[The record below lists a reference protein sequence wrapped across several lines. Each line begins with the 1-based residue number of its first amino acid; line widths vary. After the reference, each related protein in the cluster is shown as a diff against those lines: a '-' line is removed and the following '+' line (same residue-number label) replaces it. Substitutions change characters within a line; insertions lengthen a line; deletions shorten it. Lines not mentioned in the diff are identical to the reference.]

1 LDERHLRRNQIRM
14 QSSARKITPP
24 TTPPA
29 MAPTLVLEGAA
40 VGVGV
45 WGTEVLVGV
54 EAVSLASW

>member
-1 LDERHLRRNQIRM
+1 M
-14 QSSARKITPP
+14 QSSERKITPP

-29 MAPTLVLEGAA
+29 IAPTLVLEGVA

>member
-1 LDERHLRRNQIRM
+1 MRRNQIRM

-24 TTPPA
+24 TTLPA
-29 MAPTLVLEGAA
+29 MTPTLVLEGAA

>member
-1 LDERHLRRNQIRM
+1 MQRR
-14 QSSARKITPP
+14 ARNITPP
-24 TTPPA
+24 MTPPA
-29 MAPTLVLEGAA
+29 MAPTGVLEGAA